1 MTQPGNPALIG
12 PQWVI
17 EPNRDPV
24 PVVACLPHGGRDFPA
39 DLARDLTVAPDALQA
54 DWLTRELY
62 AFLPEL
68 GITTVTTAF
77 SRFVADVNRDPA
89 SGCGPFWSAVVSAH
103 LPNSGRPLY
112 TRPLTPAE
120 VGARVTL
127 AHEPFHRALDGVLAG
142 LLERFPRL
150 LLLDLHSFGRPH
162 PGDVQLGN
170 RHGRTAGPEAMAI
183 LAGALVR
190 QGFDVRLNERLTGGW
205 TVQRFAGCDRVDAI
219 QVELSQRRYLN
230 RRGHTP
236 PGQPPAAVFFDA
248 TAARLR
254 EVLAAVITPLLAR
267 YPPLKP
273 PGQGRPSGR

>member
-1 MTQPGNPALIG
+1 VTQPENPAVIA
-12 PQWVI
+12 PQWVL
-17 EPNRDPV
+17 EPAGDPV

-39 DLARDLTVAPDALQA
+39 VLAGDLAVSPDELQA

-68 GITTVTTAF
+68 GVTTVTTAL

-89 SGCGPFWSAVVSAH
+89 SGHGAFWTTVVAAQQ
-103 LPNSGRPLY
+103 PNTGRPLY

-120 VGARVTL
+120 IGARVAL
-127 AHEPFHRALDGVLAG
+127 AHEPFHRALDGVLER
-142 LLERFPRL
+142 LLRRFPRL

-162 PGDVQLGN
+162 PGDVLLGD
-170 RHGRTAGPEAMAI
+170 RRGLTAHPDTVA
-183 LAGALVR
+183 LLSGALAR

-205 TVQRFAGCDRVDAI
+205 TVQRFAGHDRVDAI

-236 PGQPPAAVFFDA
+236 PGPPPTRDFEA
-248 TAARLR
+248 TTALLR
-254 EVLAAVITPLLAR
+254 EALATGVIAPLLAR
-267 YPPLKP
+267 H
-273 PGQGRPSGR
+273 PSR